1 MFFRFSIVI
10 SGRNLDYK
18 RALCCPHLQNNLSHL
33 LPLRWCWYG
42 TTKYH
47 RKKDLADF
55 DILTFYHFLR
65 DNLRKYA
72 TEDRYQLHTWDQCS
86 PFFSGKAFPSFLH
99 MSHSISGEEDE
110 VGWKLSW
117 FLCVINSL
125 TSDGKGWIMER
136 EPLNFLKSALTLFE
150 QWTEGNPNENLKKS
164 EAMRKQTRVENV
176 SWGL

>member
-1 MFFRFSIVI
+1 MLS
-10 SGRNLDYK
+10 SGR
-18 RALCCPHLQNNLSHL
+18 HLQNNLSHL